1 MVKHRK
7 QRIVSP
13 RKIRDSPKIDE
24 FMKNSMISPS
34 FQHIEEN
41 YPIYHQ
47 SHESHASHSTQDVSS
62 GDDSFVDSDYHSND
76 ERFNSNEMEPSEESY
91 ANSTMRKD
99 IRIYK
104 MKDLLRKKCNYMF
117 DKEKEIRDIMEHNSF
132 LETVVNDYENYNNII
147 LDEKRKQK
155 RALKVLSDHIREIS
169 RNIKNDEFKLNR
181 VKMDQTELLREI
193 QNIRDEIKYVLRTRG
208 NNDKYVSSDDDD
220 DEYDGDYEYEQQ
232 YDE

>member
-7 QRIVSP
+7 QRSVSP
-13 RKIRDSPKIDE
+13 RKISDSPKIDE

-41 YPIYHQ
+41 YPISHQ
-47 SHESHASHSTQDVSS
+47 SHASHASHATEYVSS
-62 GDDSFVDSDYHSND
+62 GDDSFVDSDYDSND
-76 ERFNSNEMEPSEESY
+76 ERFNNDEMEPPEESY
-91 ANSTMRKD
+91 ANATMKKD
-99 IRIYK
+99 LRIYK
-104 MKDLLRKKCNYMF
+104 MKDLLRKKRKYMF

-193 QNIRDEIKYVLRTRG
+193 QNIRDEIEYVLRTRG
-208 NNDKYVSSDDDD
+208 NNDRYVSSDDDD
-220 DEYDGDYEYEQQ
+220 DNDNDDGGDEYQ
-232 YDE
+232 